1 MHNITFD
8 FAFWDKFN
16 WNVDVRR
23 NLKTYDPAATRLKDY
38 TVVDMAFNYAINQNA
53 KAYLKVDNIF
63 DATYHEIRGFT
74 SVPRI
79 FRVGTKITF

>member
-38 TVVDMAFNYAINQNA
+38 TVVDMAFNYAINKDV
-53 KAYLKVDNIF
+53 KAYLKPRGEG
-63 DATYHEIRGFT
+63 DAFATRSGQ
-74 SVPRI
+74 
-79 FRVGTKITF
+79 GAGAAG